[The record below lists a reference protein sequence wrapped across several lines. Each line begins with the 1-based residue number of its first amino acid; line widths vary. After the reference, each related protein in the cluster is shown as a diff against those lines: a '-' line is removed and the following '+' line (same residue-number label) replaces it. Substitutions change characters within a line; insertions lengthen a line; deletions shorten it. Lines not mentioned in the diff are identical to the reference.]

1 MKKKIFFVIPTLAGG
16 GAERVF
22 VNLVKEIDKS
32 LYEVT
37 LIYLSSI
44 NKVYEVPSNVH
55 EVDLKVKRV
64 GRAPMRLLKL
74 IRREKPDVV
83 ISTLGHMN
91 LLMLLLKNFFPKK
104 TKLVTRLT
112 NIPSKNLSA
121 NPINK
126 FIQKK
131 MYILY
136 KLSDKTICQSEL
148 MKNDFVKYSHISQKK
163 VIKIFNPVDFNEIL
177 YKSKEDPQYN
187 FSKEEKSIFFV
198 GRLNEVKRIPL
209 IIDAF
214 QEYLFKNPSSK
225 LYILGD
231 GPKKSELIEYAD
243 DQNLSDHII
252 FLGFQKNIY
261 KWLKHADL
269 FILASRSEGMP
280 NVLIEAIALEVPV
293 LVLKHPGGT
302 EDIIKCLGLHDK
314 FVGDLVIKEKSFQN
328 YKKDIHDKLVSN
340 FSIENITKQYEN
352 VVQSVLNKG

>member
-1 MKKKIFFVIPTLAGG
+1 MKKKIFFIIPTLAGG

-32 LYEVT
+32 LYEVS
-37 LIYLSSI
+37 LIYLSI
-44 NKVYEVPSNVH
+44 TNKVYEVPSNVR

-64 GRAPMRLLKL
+64 RHAPMKLLKF

-91 LLMLLLKNFFPKK
+91 LLLLLLKFFFPNK

-112 NIPSKNLSA
+112 LIPSMSLSA
-121 NPINK
+121 NPINR

-131 MYILY
+131 TYILY
-136 KLSDKTICQSEL
+136 KFSDKIICQSEL
-148 MKNDFVKYSHISQKK
+148 MKDDFIKYAHISQEK

-177 YKSKEDPQYN
+177 YKSKEDTQYN
-187 FSKEEKSIFFV
+187 FCKEEKSIFFA

-214 QEYLFKNPSSK
+214 KEYLFKNPTSK

-231 GPKKSELIEYAD
+231 GPKKRELIEFAD
-243 DQNLSDHII
+243 DQNLSDHIK

-269 FILASRSEGMP
+269 FIMASRSEGMP

-314 FVGDLVIKEKSFQN
+314 FVDDLIINEVSFQN

-340 FSIENITKQYEN
+340 FSIKNIIEQYEN
-352 VVQSVLNKG
+352 VFQSVLDKE